1 MKQSVFLPLKITDI
15 DLNMKISFK
24 LKLIFSYIFVI
35 LISSGFIAY
44 FLDKNLEENSLHN
57 IQVSLINQAY
67 LVENQITAENIK
79 KEDIVHLEPLIATLS
94 GKIKCRI
101 TVINNLGKVLADSE
115 KSQKEIPEMENHL
128 YRPEVKIAL
137 VNEVGIDTRYSSTLK
152 IDMLYVA
159 LPIKENKELIGVV
172 RLALPLESVEKTLN
186 EIRKAVLFG
195 LIFAL
200 VLAFV
205 LGSIIAAQTIRPINR
220 MIQVSRRF
228 SKGDFSRRIIQVSK
242 DEIGE
247 LAVTLNKMAQDI
259 EDKIKEVKTQN
270 QKLAA
275 IFNSMVEGVIIIDK
289 AGYIVSVNPTIE
301 KIFSIARKDV
311 EGKVFLEAIRNNDIA
326 EVIGAALKREKSVSS
341 EVALIYPVRRIF
353 EVNATPIFDNNV
365 ISGCL
370 VVVHDITEIR
380 RLETVRSDFVANVS
394 HELKTPLTSIKGF
407 VETLLEGALDDK
419 ENNRNFLNII
429 HKHAERLDSLVNDL
443 LSLSH
448 LESKEIILKKTSF
461 NLRQQVEG
469 VISGFRSQLKKK
481 DIEIKNELPVGISVI
496 ADKAR
501 LEQVVTN
508 LIDNAIKFNK
518 EKGSVR
524 IFSEEINGKVKI
536 IVEDSGIGIP
546 EKDIP
551 RIFERFYRVDK
562 ARSRELGGTGLGLS
576 IVKHIVELH
585 GGSVGVESTEGLGSK
600 FWFLLPR

>member
-1 MKQSVFLPLKITDI
+1 M
-15 DLNMKISFK
+15 NMKISFK

-35 LISSGFIAY
+35 LISFGFIVY

-57 IQVSLINQAY
+57 IQASLINQAY
-67 LVENQITAENIK
+67 LVENQIAAENIK
-79 KEDIVHLEPLIATLS
+79 KEDIAHLEPLIAILS

-101 TVINNLGKVLADSE
+101 TVINNQGRVLADSE

-128 YRPEVKIAL
+128 YRPEVKMAL

-186 EIRKAVLFG
+186 EIRKVVLFG

-200 VLAFV
+200 VSAFV

-228 SKGDFSRRIIQVSK
+228 SKGDFSRKIIQVSK

-247 LAVTLNKMAQDI
+247 LAATLNKMAQDI

-270 QKLAA
+270 QELAA
-275 IFNSMVEGVIIIDK
+275 IFNSMIEGVIVIDK
-289 AGYIVSVNPTIE
+289 TGYIISVNPTIE
-301 KIFSIARKDV
+301 KIFTILRKDV

-326 EVIGAALKREKSVSS
+326 EVISAALKKGKSVSN
-341 EVALIYPVRRIF
+341 EIALIYPVRRIF

-407 VETLLEGALDDK
+407 VETLLDGALDDK
-419 ENNRNFLNII
+419 ENNRNFLKII
-429 HKHAERLDSLVNDL
+429 HDHAERLDSLVNDL

-448 LESKEIILKKTSF
+448 LESKEIMLKKTDF
-461 NLRQQVEG
+461 NLRQQVED
-469 VISGFRSQLKKK
+469 VISGFRSQVKKK
-481 DIEIKNELPVGISVI
+481 NIEIKNELPAGISVT
-496 ADKAR
+496 ADKDR

-508 LIDNAIKFNK
+508 LLDNAIKFNK
-518 EKGSVR
+518 EKGFVR
-524 IFSEEINGKVKI
+524 IYGEETNGKVKI
-536 IVEDSGIGIP
+536 TVEDSGIGIP
-546 EKDIP
+546 EKDIS
-551 RIFERFYRVDK
+551 RIFERFYRADK

-585 GGSVGVESTEGLGSK
+585 SGSVGVESTEGLCSK
-600 FWFLLPR
+600 FWFILPR

>member
-1 MKQSVFLPLKITDI
+1 
-15 DLNMKISFK
+15 MKISFK

-35 LISSGFIAY
+35 LISFGFIVY

-57 IQVSLINQAY
+57 IKASLINQAY
-67 LVENQITAENIK
+67 LVENQITAENLK
-79 KEDIVHLEPLIATLS
+79 KEDIAHLEPLIATLS

-128 YRPEVKIAL
+128 YRPEVKMAL

-186 EIRKAVLFG
+186 EIRKTVLLG

-200 VLAFV
+200 AFAFV

-247 LAVTLNKMAQDI
+247 LAATLNKMAQDI

-275 IFNSMVEGVIIIDK
+275 IFNSMIEGVIVIDK
-289 AGYIVSVNPTIE
+289 AGYIISVNPTIE
-301 KIFSIARKDV
+301 KIFSILRKDV
-311 EGKVFLEAIRNNDIA
+311 EGKIFLEAVRNNDIA
-326 EVIGAALKREKSVSS
+326 EVISAALKRGKSVSS
-341 EVALIYPVRRIF
+341 EIALIYPVHRVF
-353 EVNATPIFDNNV
+353 EVNATPIFDNNI

-419 ENNRNFLNII
+419 ENNRHFLKII
-429 HKHAERLDSLVNDL
+429 RDHAERLDNLVNDL

-461 NLRQQVEG
+461 NLKQQVEG
-469 VISGFRSQLKKK
+469 VISGFGSQLKKK
-481 DIEIKNELPVGISVI
+481 DIEIKNELSAGISVT
-496 ADKAR
+496 ADKDR
-501 LEQVVTN
+501 LGQVVTN
-508 LIDNAIKFNK
+508 LMDNAIKFNK
-518 EKGSVR
+518 EKGFVR
-524 IFSEEINGKVKI
+524 VYGEEINDKVKI
-536 IVEDSGIGIP
+536 TVEDSGIGIP
-546 EKDIP
+546 EKDIS

-576 IVKHIVELH
+576 IVKHIVELQ

-600 FWFLLPR
+600 FWFILPK